1 MSELSRIIK
10 RKDELMVWLAGSATI
25 QDLTSARNLKLEV
38 VEMLLPKAA
47 KHLAKTKDVD
57 PVTGEPRYGAL
68 QTQKIVALHQSLT
81 ELHASI
87 EEVIREATAR
97 GLPETVVGI
106 DASSIAR
113 KAEPPPDAI
122 YTDKTFFD
130 TALGYKD
137 SARLTVE
144 EKTTLQMQDEIK
156 NNVLLDPLAPV
167 KAEMR
172 RVLQAYNGAKS
183 GAEAFL
189 AIVARL
195 RDEKSPHIQ
204 SMLAFLSPLLHNI
217 CGHPDDEKLRLLRL
231 QHPIV
236 YEKLSRGAGSL
247 ELLCAAGFTLRC
259 DVPPPTPTHTP
270 SEDKN
275 KDKKKKTEA
284 EAEKTLGVGGMA
296 AEPRPTEAVLGVDV
310 DAGPLPADAN
320 TAVLFRMAH
329 QLGLVPVAF
338 MREPPVEDTT
348 QWIAWFDALGEVK
361 QACKV
366 QALAGR

>member
-10 RKDELMVWLAGSATI
+10 RKDELVVWVAGAAAIQELA
-25 QDLTSARNLKLEV
+25 SARGIKLEV
-38 VEMLLPKAA
+38 FEELLPKAA
-47 KHLAKTKDVD
+47 KLLAKTKEVD

-68 QTQKIVALHQSLT
+68 HTQKIVALHQSLT
-81 ELHASI
+81 ELHAAI
-87 EEVIREATAR
+87 EEVIREAAAR
-97 GLPETVVGI
+97 GLPEAAVNG
-106 DASSIAR
+106 DESR
-113 KAEPPPDAI
+113 KAEPPADAI

-137 SARLTVE
+137 SARLTIE

-172 RVLQAYNGAKS
+172 RVLQAHNGAKS

-189 AIVARL
+189 AVVTRL
-195 RDEKSPHIQ
+195 RDEKCAHVP
-204 SMLAFLSPLLHNI
+204 SMLAFLSPLLQNI

-259 DVPPPTPTHTP
+259 DVPPPTPTTPTP
-270 SEDKN
+270 SEDKS
-275 KDKKKKTEA
+275 KDKSKKTEA
-284 EAEKTLGVGGMA
+284 EKSAGGVGMSSEPKP
-296 AEPRPTEAVLGVDV
+296 AEVVLGVDA

-320 TAVLFRMAH
+320 TCILFQMAH

-338 MREPPVEDTT
+338 MREPPVEDTS

-361 QACKV
+361 QVCKA
-366 QALAGR
+366 QALTGR

>member
-1 MSELSRIIK
+1 
-10 RKDELMVWLAGSATI
+10 
-25 QDLTSARNLKLEV
+25 
-38 VEMLLPKAA
+38 
-47 KHLAKTKDVD
+47 
-57 PVTGEPRYGAL
+57 
-68 QTQKIVALHQSLT
+68 VALHQSLA
-81 ELHASI
+81 ELHTAI

-97 GLPETVVGI
+97 GLPETAAAAGS
-106 DASSIAR
+106 DAASLAR

-122 YTDKTFFD
+122 YTDKTVFD

-137 SARLTVE
+137 SSRLTAE
-144 EKTTLQMQDEIK
+144 EKTTLQMQDDIK

-172 RVLQAYNGAKS
+172 RVLQIFNGAKS

-189 AIVARL
+189 AVVARL
-195 RDEKSPHIQ
+195 RDEEKCPHLP
-204 SMLAFLSPLLHNI
+204 SMLTFLSPLLQNI

-259 DVPPPTPTHTP
+259 DMPPPTPSPAT
-270 SEDKN
+270 SEDKS
-275 KDKKKKTEA
+275 KDKDKNKKA
-284 EAEKTLGVGGMA
+284 ESDKSTGGGGGA
-296 AEPRPTEAVLGVDV
+296 ASSESKPKESVLGVDAA
-310 DAGPLPADAN
+310 AGPLPADAN

-338 MREPPVEDTT
+338 MREPQVEDTT

-361 QACKV
+361 QACI
-366 QALAGR
+366 QALASR